1 MFTYNYQD
9 ITMSV
14 EDNEESDNFLDL
26 ELLIDI

>member
-1 MFTYNYQD
+1 MFTYNDQD
-9 ITMSV
+9 ISMSV